1 MGFPE
6 ETTHESTPRRGRRAA
21 EEPPAPRGKRGAEE
35 PPAPRGRR
43 AAEEPPVPS
52 GKGAAE
58 EPSAPRSGMWSPY
71 DEGSRRFRGPLL
83 FAIGGVAVLALLGGG
98 LFVMWNMD
106 SPAPASS
113 DAARRTSAPLPSG
126 PQGKYGYA
134 ASRDMDSEPLT
145 LKEVF
150 PTKKIDVS
158 GRSYV
163 MTITAKDKKCSD
175 AVLGDKLQKALKKG
189 KCTQLLRASFRDKDG
204 KVIGTIGVANLGSG
218 KDSSKVAAAGS
229 KSDYV
234 KPLPG
239 KDSVTKLLGQGSGG
253 AQVRTHGHYAV
264 MYWIQKKDGT
274 KPDKKGF
281 KALYQAVDDIT
292 QATVFKALDARSLT
306 GNPAG

>member
-1 MGFPE
+1 MGFPD
-6 ETTHESTPRRGRRAA
+6 ETTQESTPRRGRRAA
-21 EEPPAPRGKRGAEE
+21 EEPPAPRGKRSAEE
-35 PPAPRGRR
+35 PAVPRGKRS
-43 AAEEPPVPS
+43 AEEPPVPR
-52 GKGAAE
+52 GKRSAE
-58 EPSAPRSGMWSPY
+58 DPPAPRSKTWSPY
-71 DEGSRRFRGPLL
+71 DEGKRSRGPLW
-83 FAIGGVAVLALLGGG
+83 FAIGGVAALVLLGGG

-106 SPAPASS
+106 SPKPASS

-134 ASRDMDSEPLT
+134 GSRETDSEPLT
-145 LKEVF
+145 IKEVF

-163 MTITAKDKKCSD
+163 VTITTKDKKCGD
-175 AVLGDKLQKALKKG
+175 AVLGDKLQKALKKA

-204 KVIGTIGVANLGSG
+204 KVIGTVGVANLNSG
-218 KDSSKVAAAGS
+218 RDSTKVAAAGS

-253 AQVRTHGHYAV
+253 AQARTHGHYVV

-292 QATVFKALDARSLT
+292 QATVFKALDERSLT
-306 GNPAG
+306 GQPAG